1 MSDSNGEYKV
11 IILDGKNEVK
21 ETSPFL
27 AKTGRINRGSRKKK
41 KNLNGGP
48 LRHFIFVLV
57 EPL

>member
-41 KNLNGGP
+41 KS
-48 LRHFIFVLV
+48 
-57 EPL
+57 